1 MIRTILGSVREY
13 KAATFQT
20 IFLAAIEAVFE
31 IVIPFWMSY
40 LIDRGI
46 EAGDMRQVAIFGG
59 LLLLFAALQCATGVG
74 SAYRGSYAS
83 AGYVRAGTDIF
94 LREHRQ
100 VFDLVDRD
108 AFNDGHHLRAQR
120 LQYDDPHGGALT
132 NDDDLCGDHGVQH

>member
-59 LLLLFAALQCATGVG
+59 LLLLFAALPCYPVSFGTVVWKYQKKFR
-74 SAYRGSYAS
+74 Y
-83 AGYVRAGTDIF
+83 AGTDFHDFFPYMMIF
-94 LREHRQ
+94 RLPCDVRQ
-100 VFDLVDRD
+100 WYSAPFPSDLGLS
-108 AFNDGHHLRAQR
+108 A
-120 LQYDDPHGGALT
+120 
-132 NDDDLCGDHGVQH
+132 

>member
-74 SAYRGSYAS
+74 LSL
-83 AGYVRAGTDIF
+83 I
-94 LREHRQ
+94 HI
-100 VFDLVDRD
+100 
-108 AFNDGHHLRAQR
+108 
-120 LQYDDPHGGALT
+120 
-132 NDDDLCGDHGVQH
+132 

>member
-59 LLLLFAALQCATGVG
+59 LRCFLQRCSVRRAWARRIAAPTRRQ
-74 SAYRGSYAS
+74 
-83 AGYVRAGTDIF
+83 DF
-94 LREHRQ
+94 LRICARICSRGCRHFPSRTSTS
-100 VFDLVDRD
+100 FRP
-108 AFNDGHHLRAQR
+108 RR
-120 LQYDDPHGGALT
+120 S
-132 NDDDLCGDHGVQH
+132 